1 MSIHVCKCT
10 HNGREEYHLRYPG
23 MTEAAAQELADEIN
37 GGALSYAK
45 RYKEEQAKRREEV
58 GVSDTAT
65 MRPNGPHEG
74 PGGSSPG
81 PLDAVVGHREKT

>member
-23 MTEAAAQELADEIN
+23 MTEAAALELADEIN

-45 RYKEEQAKRREEV
+45 RYKEDQAKRRAEV
-58 GVSDTAT
+58 GAGTTADK
-65 MRPNGPHEG
+65 RPNVQGQGEDTSAACG
-74 PGGSSPG
+74 RSPA
-81 PLDAVVGHREKT
+81 P

>member
-45 RYKEEQAKRREEV
+45 RYKEEQARRRAEV
-58 GVSDTAT
+58 GAGRTAPEGHNANVT
-65 MRPNGPHEG
+65 GLAPAHE
-74 PGGSSPG
+74 
-81 PLDAVVGHREKT
+81 ETK

>member
-1 MSIHVCKCT
+1 MSIHVCKCA

-45 RYKEEQAKRREEV
+45 RYKEEQAKRRTEV
-58 GVSDTAT
+58 GAGDTADK
-65 MRPNGPHEG
+65 RPN
-74 PGGSSPG
+74 
-81 PLDAVVGHREKT
+81 V

>member
-10 HNGREEYHLRYPG
+10 HNGREEDHLRDPG

-45 RYKEEQAKRREEV
+45 RYKEEQAK
-58 GVSDTAT
+58 
-65 MRPNGPHEG
+65 
-74 PGGSSPG
+74 GGKHP
-81 PLDAVVGHREKT
+81 DAVKIK

>member
-23 MTEAAAQELADEIN
+23 MTEAAALELADEIN

-45 RYKEEQAKRREEV
+45 RYKEDQAKRRAEV
-58 GVSDTAT
+58 GAGTTADK
-65 MRPNGPHEG
+65 RPNAKFSGARRASAAMRG
-74 PGGSSPG
+74 
-81 PLDAVVGHREKT
+81 

>member
-23 MTEAAAQELADEIN
+23 MTEAAAQELADEIT

-65 MRPNGPHEG
+65 MRPNGRNEAPAA
-74 PGGSSPG
+74 
-81 PLDAVVGHREKT
+81 PLAAGRLD

>member
-65 MRPNGPHEG
+65 MRPNRD
-74 PGGSSPG
+74 S
-81 PLDAVVGHREKT
+81 

>member
-65 MRPNGPHEG
+65 MRPNAQVTGD
-74 PGGSSPG
+74 SPALMAKR
-81 PLDAVVGHREKT
+81 PVD

>member
-10 HNGREEYHLRYPG
+10 HNGREEWHLRYPG

-45 RYKEEQAKRREEV
+45 RYKEEQEKRRAEV
-58 GVSDTAT
+58 GADDTET
-65 MRPNGPHEG
+65 ERPN
-74 PGGSSPG
+74 
-81 PLDAVVGHREKT
+81 RY